1 MIKINLI
8 PAKRK
13 KKPKHVPPFIIAM
26 ILLLIVSGVASAYA
40 VYYMDSKV
48 QDLELKKKV
57 NVGKIAK
64 LDKRIREVKDFEKL
78 NQSFLKRKKIIE
90 ELTKSQSVPVRVL
103 DEMSRRLTDGIW
115 LVSMKISATGVTI
128 SGVGFSNTDIVSFV
142 QNLKVSALFENVVL
156 GGTQLKK
163 SGTVETYTFNIRLNI
178 KKA

>member
-26 ILLLIVSGVASAYA
+26 ILLLMVSGVASAYA
-40 VYYMDSKV
+40 VYYMDSNV
-48 QDLELKKKV
+48 EDLQRKKKI
-57 NVGKIAK
+57 NTDKIAK
-64 LDKRIREVKDFEKL
+64 LDKRIKEVKDFEKL
-78 NQSFLKRKKIIE
+78 NQTFLKRKKIIE
-90 ELTKSQSVPVRVL
+90 ELTKSQSVPVRIL
-103 DEMSRRLTDGIW
+103 DEMSKRLTDGIW
-115 LVSMKISATGVTI
+115 LVSMKISAKSVSI

-142 QNLKVSALFENVVL
+142 QNLKASALFTDVVL

-178 KKA
+178 EA